1 MVFGKQSFWLLT
13 RFFKF
18 IIMAHLPLHRM
29 RAKGR
34 RLQQVSKI
42 IILNDPAAG
51 EGE

>member
-1 MVFGKQSFWLLT
+1 MVFGKQSLWLLA

-29 RAKGR
+29 CVKGR
-34 RLQQVSKI
+34 RLQQVSKTI
-42 IILNDPAAG
+42 VLNDPAAG